1 MTNTIPEPATAP
13 AEPPAERPAAVAG
26 HRVDLALP
34 CTVAE
39 IRAALRR
46 MNGTDRIVDV
56 RLANEHGMVWL
67 APVAGVELTVT
78 VTA

>member
-1 MTNTIPEPATAP
+1 MTTIPPPVPETP
-13 AEPPAERPAAVAG
+13 EPPAERPAPTTG

-39 IRAALRR
+39 LRAALRR

-56 RLANEHGMVWL
+56 RLANAHGMVWL
-67 APVAGVELTVT
+67 APVDGVELTVA
-78 VTA
+78 VSA